1 MGPRLIVKRVRMA
14 QVAVPGVASIKE
26 SAIRLPVSHSVM
38 FELGSSERNTD
49 AQCEDDERMHDT
61 RGGQD

>member
-1 MGPRLIVKRVRMA
+1 MA

-49 AQCEDDERMHDT
+49 AQCEDDERVHDT
-61 RGGQD
+61 RGEQD